1 MDISYDGSLDDGTTI
16 ATSEPGGYRDH
27 AEQYGGITMKLL
39 MVVFPGMVTVLLTL
53 HLAIAAPSNMQDSS
67 RHLYDRVMEEFKH
80 RDYEAALAGFRFF
93 LELHGQSS
101 LAANAHY
108 WVGECQYRLGRYKEA
123 LKSFYHVVSY
133 YPLSPKLA
141 ASTLKIGQTYTRLK
155 DHEKARMMYERLVDE
170 YPESA
175 EAELARKALDA
186 APYRD
191 EEPSPQLTGNS
202 PSE

>member
-1 MDISYDGSLDDGTTI
+1 MVKMVMSMLSGMIVVLFSLN
-16 ATSEPGGYRDH
+16 
-27 AEQYGGITMKLL
+27 
-39 MVVFPGMVTVLLTL
+39 
-53 HLAIAAPSNMQDSS
+53 LAVAAPSNVQESS

-80 RDYEAALAGFRFF
+80 RDHEAALAGFRFF

-101 LAANAHY
+101 LAANAQY
-108 WVGECQYRLGRYKEA
+108 WAGECHYRLGRYKEA

-155 DHEKARMMYERLVDE
+155 DHEKARMTYERVVDQ

-175 EAELARKALDA
+175 EAELARKALDV
-186 APYRD
+186 APMRD
-191 EEPSPQLTGNS
+191 DESVPQLTGNS
-202 PSE
+202 SSE

>member
-1 MDISYDGSLDDGTTI
+1 
-16 ATSEPGGYRDH
+16 
-27 AEQYGGITMKLL
+27 MKML
-39 MVVFPGMVTVLLTL
+39 MVLIQGLSAVLLTL
-53 HLAIAAPSNMQDSS
+53 NLAVAAPSNVQDSS

-80 RDYEAALAGFRFF
+80 RDYEAALAGFRLF

-101 LAANAHY
+101 LAANAQY
-108 WVGECQYRLGRYKEA
+108 WAGECQYRMGRYKEA

-155 DHEKARMMYERLVDE
+155 DHEKARMMYDRVVDQ

-175 EAELARKALDA
+175 EAELARKAIDA
-186 APYRD
+186 TPARD
-191 EEPSPQLTGNS
+191 EISAPQLTGNS
-202 PSE
+202 PPE

>member
-1 MDISYDGSLDDGTTI
+1 MMKTLMI
-16 ATSEPGGYRDH
+16 ALPGIM
-27 AEQYGGITMKLL
+27 A
-39 MVVFPGMVTVLLTL
+39 VLLSL
-53 HLAIAAPSNMQDSS
+53 NLAVAAPSNMQDSS
-67 RHLYDRVMEEFKH
+67 RHLYDRVMEEFKQ

-101 LAANAHY
+101 LAANAQY

-141 ASTLKIGQTYTRLK
+141 ASSLKIGQTYTRLK
-155 DHEKARMMYERLVDE
+155 DHEKARMMYERVVDQ

-186 APYRD
+186 APMRV
-191 EEPSPQLTGNS
+191 EGPGPQPIGNS
-202 PSE
+202 PPE